1 MSETTQYI
9 GARYVPKF
17 YQNSYGNSDWIG
29 GVSYEPLTIV
39 TRNGNSYTSKIPVPA
54 GIGAPENN
62 PDYWVNTGNYN
73 SQYGDI
79 ERQINNVVTG
89 YKNADNAIKSEF
101 NGKIENEKNERVNSD
116 EALSSR
122 IDGFDSLVENER
134 TARVNSVNNLQ
145 TQIDEIISPTGEAP
159 NPEEIVNARI
169 GINNTVYNTLGEAIR
184 TQVSNLNN
192 NINNIGI
199 NQNVGFLTNAHEG
212 YGLNNNAEYSNGN
225 LSYSDYIE
233 IPTNAESVTVRTR
246 VIDADGEH
254 TISPS
259 VYVYDENYSVLYSFG
274 IASNIE
280 DVRTWRLNFPNR
292 KYIRVVQPSA
302 RNIAVHPEIP
312 KFVRFNMYNSDEKIS
327 AILPYADITWLNGAY
342 VNASGAYIDND
353 GYATRSAVSSFI
365 GVNKNDIVDTIDFVT
380 SYEGHV
386 VTGFMHLYSNG
397 VWNSRIS
404 FSAQS
409 KTIIPE
415 NIDSVRFVINVS
427 DITMTDAVI
436 NSCFKVKMYRHSCSI
451 DQYDY
456 IKKSMEWCK
465 VNDIRSIGWEN
476 GYIEND
482 GTIHTI
488 SPSNLFICTPQFMFA
503 KAGTKISVNDN
514 YRKNV
519 IMYSEPNVESFI
531 GRGTLSNKTYMIAQ
545 DCFVRLVMAKPET
558 SAIDDVD
565 DCVSKLIIE
574 PSLYALNPF
583 LYIKTPHDESD
594 FNALNRFISEIN
606 IKAQKLGMT
615 NSIFTDTLGNETT
628 VSKTT
633 TRDLVRLGIAAC
645 SYNPI
650 AEVWSKDQYTVTT
663 LDEQHR
669 TLVCDYGDNPT
680 LLENAYPIL
689 GKKAGYIA
697 PVDIRTFSM
706 IAVCLVN
713 DKTVVG
719 AISFDTSREV
729 TADEGRAMRI
739 PAMKE
744 LMDNVKAVMEGNTP
758 TTPTIYT
765 RGCAAILPAC
775 GSTLMYNSNKVQ
787 FIYEY
792 NADTKFAPAST
803 VKVLTA
809 ITALDYLDDVHFP
822 MTVMESELSSNADFM
837 VAGDEVNMLQALYI
851 MLLQSNG
858 TMTRTVGRMIGQKIA
873 IAYDKTKVLI

>member
-29 GVSYEPLTIV
+29 GISYEPLTIV
-39 TRNGNSYTSKIPVPA
+39 TRNGNSFTSKIPVPA
-54 GIGAPENN
+54 GVGAPENN

-73 SQYGDI
+73 SQYGNI
-79 ERQINNVVTG
+79 ERQISNVVTG
-89 YKNADNAIKSEF
+89 YTNADNAIKAEF
-101 NGKIENEKNERVNSD
+101 NGKIENEQNSRVNAD
-116 EALSSR
+116 DALNSR
-122 IDGFDSLVENER
+122 IDGFDSLVEIEKN
-134 TARVNSVNNLQ
+134 ARIASDNSLQ

-159 NPEEIVNARI
+159 NPAEIVNARI
-169 GINNTVYNTLGEAIR
+169 GIDDTVYDTLGEAIR
-184 TQVSNLNN
+184 TQVGS
-192 NINNIGI
+192 INANVDDIAV
-199 NQNVGFLTNAHEG
+199 NQNIGFLTGAHEG
-212 YGLNNNAEYSNGN
+212 YGLNNNTAYSNGN

-233 IPTNAESVTVRTR
+233 IPVNAESVSVRTK
-246 VIDADGEH
+246 VVDADGAH
-254 TISPS
+254 SISPS
-259 VYVYDENYSVLYSFG
+259 LYVYDENYTVLYSFG
-274 IASNIE
+274 VAGSVE

-312 KFVRFNMYNSDEKIS
+312 KFVRFNMYNSDEKVS
-327 AILPYADITWLNGAY
+327 AILPYADITWLLGAY
-342 VNASGAYIDND
+342 VNASGAFVDND
-353 GYATRSAVSSFI
+353 GYATRSAVSSFV
-365 GVNKNDIVDTIDFVT
+365 GVKTGDIVDAINNVT
-380 SYEGHV
+380 TYDGHTV
-386 VTGFMHLYSNG
+386 AGFIHLYSNG

-404 FSAQS
+404 FSAQR
-409 KTIIPE
+409 KIIIPA
-415 NIDSVRFVINVS
+415 NIDSVRFVINIS
-427 DITMTDAVI
+427 DIAMTDAII
-436 NSCFKVKMYRHSCSI
+436 NSCFKVKMYRHSCSL

-456 IKKSMEWCK
+456 IKKSMDWCK
-465 VNDIRSIGWEN
+465 ISDLRNVGWEN

-488 SPSNLFICTPQFMFA
+488 SPSSLFICTPQFMFA
-503 KAGTKISVNDN
+503 KAGTKISVSDS

-519 IMYSEPNVESFI
+519 IMYSEPNTESYI
-531 GRGTLSNKTYMIAQ
+531 GRATLSDKTYMIAQ
-545 DCFVRLVMAKPET
+545 DCFVRLVMAKPEN

-565 DCVSKLIIE
+565 DCVSKLSAE
-574 PSLYALNPF
+574 PELYALNPF
-583 LYIKTPHDESD
+583 LYIKMPHNESD
-594 FNALNRFISEIN
+594 FNALNRFITEMN
-606 IKAQKLGMT
+606 IKAQELGMT
-615 NSIFTDTLGNETT
+615 NSVFTDTLGNETT

-650 AEVWSKDQYTVTT
+650 AEVWCKDEYTVTT
-663 LDEQHR
+663 LDKQHR
-669 TLVCDYGDNPT
+669 TLVCEYGDNTT

-697 PVDIRTFSM
+697 PVDKRTFSM
-706 IAVCLVN
+706 IAVCLV
-713 DKTVVG
+713 DGKAVVG
-719 AISFDTSREV
+719 AISFDTTREV

-744 LMDNVKAVMEGNTP
+744 LMDNVKAIMEGNTP

-765 RGCAAILPAC
+765 KGCAAILPAC

-803 VKVLTA
+803 VKLLTA

-822 MTVMESELSSNADFM
+822 MTVMETELSSNADFM
-837 VAGDEVNMLQALYI
+837 VAGDEVNMLQALCI
-851 MLLQSNG
+851 MLIHSNG

-873 IAYDKTKVLI
+873 IAYDKTRVLI